1 MIDSPIYSVNIEEK
15 VGLYFYISKGYVNM
29 NIHAR
34 LREGV
39 FAIGMEGGVLVKPSK
54 LVCVLCARIMLQR
67 DSKINDD
74 YVMVDRPEARKI
86 CHANPRTA

>member
-1 MIDSPIYSVNIEEK
+1 MIDIPIYFVNIEEK
-15 VGLYFYISKGYVNM
+15 VGLYVYISKGYVNM

-39 FAIGMEGGVLVKPSK
+39 FAVGMEGGVLVKPSK
-54 LVCVLCARIMLQR
+54 LACVLCIMLQT

-74 YVMVDRPEARKI
+74 YVMVDRPEAGKI